1 MQYEITAKDPTT
13 VDMSPKTEALEILQN
28 VRTILG
34 TVKFSV
40 PLDREFGISGDAVD
54 KPMLQAEA
62 VLSSEI
68 FAQIKRYEPRVSIT
82 EITFTGDIKGRLT
95 PKVTVKINET
105 S

>member
-1 MQYEITAKDPTT
+1 MEYVVMPDAKIIDLAPAT
-13 VDMSPKTEALEILQN
+13 KIEEILQN
-28 VRTILG
+28 IRTILG

-54 KPMLQAEA
+54 KPMPQAEA
-62 VLSSEI
+62 ILSSEI

-82 EITFTGDIKGRLT
+82 EITFTGDINGRLT

>member
-1 MQYEITAKDPTT
+1 MEYVVMPDAKTIDLAPAT
-13 VDMSPKTEALEILQN
+13 KIEEILQN
-28 VRTILG
+28 IRTILG

-54 KPMLQAEA
+54 KPMPQAEA
-62 VLSSEI
+62 ILSSEI
-68 FAQIKRYEPRVSIT
+68 FAQIKRYEPKVSIT
-82 EITFTGDIKGRLT
+82 EITFTGDINGRLT

>member
-1 MQYEITAKDPTT
+1 MEYVVMPE
-13 VDMSPKTEALEILQN
+13 SKTINLAPATKIEEILQN

-62 VLSSEI
+62 ILSSEI

-82 EITFTGDIKGRLT
+82 EITFTGDINGRLT

-105 S
+105 N

>member
-1 MQYEITAKDPTT
+1 MEYVVMPD
-13 VDMSPKTEALEILQN
+13 VKTIDFAPATKIEEILQN

-54 KPMLQAEA
+54 KPTLQAEA
-62 VLSSEI
+62 ILSSEI

-82 EITFTGDIKGRLT
+82 EITFTGDINGRLT
-95 PKVTVKINET
+95 PKVTVKINEI